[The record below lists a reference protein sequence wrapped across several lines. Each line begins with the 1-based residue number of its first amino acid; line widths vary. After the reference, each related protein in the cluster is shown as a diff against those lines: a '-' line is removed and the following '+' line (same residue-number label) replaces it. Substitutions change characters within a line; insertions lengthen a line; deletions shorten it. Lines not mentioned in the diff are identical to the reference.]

1 MKKFKS
7 AIKKEGRLVAGRIKK
22 QSHDLLKTLEKT
34 KQIIK
39 HLELIILG
47 LFLLIFFL
55 GFELI
60 LRIHDLYRIA
70 YWVDV
75 PSHFFA
81 GIAIAS
87 LVLMLLHLTKVK
99 YKKTISTITVFVLAI
114 LWEALETIGD
124 AIIPQPAYMLDFFI
138 WDGMWDIVVTTVG
151 GITFLVIFNRYI
163 RGKLGIALNSLKR

>member
-1 MKKFKS
+1 MRLPKKFEAEGKVV
-7 AIKKEGRLVAGRIKK
+7 KKEVA
-22 QSHDLLKTLEKT
+22 LLLSKT
-34 KQIIK
+34 KQLVK

-47 LFLLIFFL
+47 LFLLVFFL
-55 GFELI
+55 LFELT
-60 LRIHDLYRIA
+60 LRIHNLYKFA

-99 YKKTISTITVFVLAI
+99 WKKTVSIIAVFIAAI
-114 LWEALETIGD
+114 FWEVLETIGD
-124 AIIPQPAYMLDFFI
+124 VIFPQPDWMLDFFI
-138 WDGMWDIVVTTVG
+138 WDGFWDIIVTIAG

-163 RGKLGIALNSLKR
+163 RKRLGIAFSTLKYK